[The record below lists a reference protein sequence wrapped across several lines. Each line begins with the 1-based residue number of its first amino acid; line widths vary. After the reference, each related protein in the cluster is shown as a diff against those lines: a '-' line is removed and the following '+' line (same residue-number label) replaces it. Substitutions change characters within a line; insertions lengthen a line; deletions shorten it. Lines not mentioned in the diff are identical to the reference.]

1 MIFFFL
7 NFLCY
12 KDHNKTMCLAGLLN
26 NCKTTQGSRL
36 LKTFLKQ
43 PLKNVEE
50 IGNLSLCIIY

>member
-1 MIFFFL
+1 
-7 NFLCY
+7 
-12 KDHNKTMCLAGLLN
+12 MCLAGLLN

-50 IGNLSLCIIY
+50 IGNLFFIHFK